1 MYNFKQ
7 LQMASGKF
15 LVKDFIHFGN
25 ERFYN
30 LEVWMLALDPDLTR
44 FSLHLLLNF
53 LLVSTEPKNQTHGS
67 KSSLLIARQKELI
80 NNPFGLSLGYDEILN
95 STSGRL

>member
-1 MYNFKQ
+1 
-7 LQMASGKF
+7 
-15 LVKDFIHFGN
+15 
-25 ERFYN
+25 
-30 LEVWMLALDPDLTR
+30 MLALDSGLTR

-53 LLVSTEPKNQTHGS
+53 LLVSTEPKNQTHVS

-95 STSGRL
+95 SMSGRL